1 VMAAARSR
9 RTRAGRVLGARERL
23 GARAAL
29 ALVTTAAGAA
39 LAAPEIGRLVPR
51 GPGDA
56 IVVPEDPLRLDAAD
70 LARLRPTLTVVAGR
84 VVWRA

>member
-1 VMAAARSR
+1 VR
-9 RTRAGRVLGARERL
+9 
-23 GARAAL
+23 
-29 ALVTTAAGAA
+29 
-39 LAAPEIGRLVPR
+39 R

-56 IVVPEDPLRLDAAD
+56 VVVPEDPLRVDPAD